1 MFVATLVLT
10 TIGLYQAAAPSLESR
25 FAQISRAAQGK
36 VGAAVMLLETSETA
50 ALNPG
55 ERYPMQSVYKLPIGM
70 AVLQRIDRKQLTLD
84 QRVTVRP
91 SDFVSAGQ
99 YSPIRDRFP
108 KGTALTIRELLE
120 LTLAQSDGTGSDVL
134 LRLAGGP
141 EGVMGF
147 MQSIGVS
154 EVQVVTTEKAMGLGD
169 NSVQYRNWAT
179 PRGMLGLLQAVHE
192 GRGLSQESQALLL
205 RWMTQVTRGAGRIK
219 GKLPAGT
226 IVARRTGSSGTHG
239 GVTAATNDTGI
250 VTLPDGRH
258 LAVAVF
264 VSDSRADAATRE
276 RVIAEIARAAWD
288 RWMANLR
295 QP

>member
-1 MFVATLVLT
+1 MFVIPLLFAMLVQHSA
-10 TIGLYQAAAPSLESR
+10 GPSLESR

-36 VGAAVMLLETSETA
+36 VGAAVMLLETGDTA
-50 ALNPG
+50 SLNPG

-84 QRVTVRP
+84 QRVQVRP

-108 KGTALTIRELLE
+108 KGTELTVSELLE

-141 EGVMGF
+141 DGVMGF
-147 MQSIGVS
+147 LQSIGVS

-179 PRGMLGLLQAVHE
+179 PRGMLGLLEAVHK
-192 GRGLSQESQALLL
+192 GSGLSQESQANLL
-205 RWMTQVTRGAGRIK
+205 RWMTQVTRGEGRIK

-226 IVARRTGSSGTHG
+226 IASRISRCLGRLREELEGRK
-239 GVTAATNDTGI
+239 AA
-250 VTLPDGRH
+250 VLE
-258 LAVAVF
+258 
-264 VSDSRADAATRE
+264 S
-276 RVIAEIARAAWD
+276 
-288 RWMANLR
+288 
-295 QP
+295 

>member
-1 MFVATLVLT
+1 MFAILAFTTVALV
-10 TIGLYQAAAPSLESR
+10 QAGAPSLESL
-25 FAQISRAAQGK
+25 FGQISRAAQGK
-36 VGAAVMLLETSETA
+36 VGVSVMLLETGETA
-50 ALNPG
+50 SLNPG

-70 AVLQRIDRKQLTLD
+70 AVLQRIDLKQLTLD

-91 SDFVSAGQ
+91 SDFVSPGQ

-108 KGTALTIRELLE
+108 KGTDLTVSELLE
-120 LTLAQSDGTGSDVL
+120 LTLSQSDGTGSDVL

-141 EGVMGF
+141 DGVMAF
-147 MQSIGVS
+147 LQSIGVS

-179 PRGMLGLLQAVHE
+179 PRGMLGLLVAVH
-192 GRGLSQESQALLL
+192 RGSGLTPESQAHLLQ
-205 RWMTQVTRGAGRIK
+205 WMTQVTRGEGRIK

-226 IVARRTGSSGTHG
+226 IAARRTGSSGTIG

-258 LAVAVF
+258 MAVVVF
-264 VSDSRADAATRE
+264 VSDSRANDATRE

-288 RWMANLR
+288 HWTLR
-295 QP
+295 